1 MSSSV
6 QDKVIHLHRRDPQG
20 ALTRLNRIT
29 GLRFSRWPE
38 SLVQVRDES
47 ACEPLPTVPFTSS
60 VA

>member
-1 MSSSV
+1 M